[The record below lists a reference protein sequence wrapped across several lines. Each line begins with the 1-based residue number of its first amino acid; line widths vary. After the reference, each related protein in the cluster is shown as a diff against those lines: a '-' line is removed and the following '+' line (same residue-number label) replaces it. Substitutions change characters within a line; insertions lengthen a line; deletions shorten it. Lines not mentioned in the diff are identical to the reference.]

1 VARIVDAA
9 KAGVDRART
18 RAVQRLAGATTEA
31 EREAIRRDAWTEA
44 ETAMTSAA
52 TEIRKTIALVR
63 VEDPE
68 LASIQQAQITTVA
81 DAMDSVA
88 ITLSRVADL

>member
-1 VARIVDAA
+1 
-9 KAGVDRART
+9 
-18 RAVQRLAGATTEA
+18 
-31 EREAIRRDAWTEA
+31 
-44 ETAMTSAA
+44 MTSAA